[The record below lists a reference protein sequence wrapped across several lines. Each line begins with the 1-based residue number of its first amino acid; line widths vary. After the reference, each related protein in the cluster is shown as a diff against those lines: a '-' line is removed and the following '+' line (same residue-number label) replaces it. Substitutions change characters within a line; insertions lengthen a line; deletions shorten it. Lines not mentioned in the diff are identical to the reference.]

1 MVNGRKMDIA
11 SYRVNPGDV
20 VSLRTK
26 SQNLEIVE
34 DSLAGVYQRPE
45 WMEFDDSKR
54 AATVKTFL
62 LPSKFF
68 PIEIRS
74 SSNTTRKACSSD
86 FQSSTTP
93 GWFLLRLGLLCV
105 FRPVF

>member
-45 WMEFDDSKR
+45 WMEFDDSRR
-54 AATVKTFL
+54 AATVKDVPTSEQIL
-62 LPSKFF
+62 F
-68 PIEIRS
+68 PIEIQLVVEYYTKS
-74 SSNTTRKACSSD
+74 
-86 FQSSTTP
+86 
-93 GWFLLRLGLLCV
+93 L
-105 FRPVF
+105 